1 MILYDN
7 KGKSLDVYEF
17 NANEDDLT
25 TYRKEQMKKIP
36 EKERIL
42 VAETRVPSPFSRTR
56 PLFESYTGKEYK
68 SAILTSD
75 RADDEDQKNRNIYGG
90 YHVLK
95 NDTRLCDR
103 YKKKLVDSYC
113 HGDLLDRNVI
123 QIQYPEMMKYL
134 LLYLQQYDYLGE
146 YDNGRNYRMSKIIQL
161 PESLYLLQLI
171 EQGRFASLDGKNIDE
186 QLTLY
191 SLSKINEINFE
202 ELQKMDTCG
211 ITQNAY
217 ARVIDKANSDS
228 HVLRL
233 IKK

>member
-7 KGKSLDVYEF
+7 KGKTLDVYEF

-25 TYRKEQMKKIP
+25 TYRKEQIKKIP
-36 EKERIL
+36 EVERIL
-42 VAETRVPSPFSRTR
+42 VAETRVSSPFRCTS
-56 PLFESYTGKEYK
+56 PLFEGFTGKEYNNI
-68 SAILTSD
+68 ILTSD
-75 RADDEDQKNRNIYGG
+75 CVDDENQKNRNIYGV
-90 YHVLK
+90 YNVLK
-95 NDTRLCDR
+95 NDTTLCNQH
-103 YKKKLVDSYC
+103 KKELLDSYC
-113 HGDLLDRNVI
+113 HGNLIDRNVI
-123 QIQYPEMMKYL
+123 QIQYPEMKKYL

-171 EQGRFASLDGKNIDE
+171 EQEKFASLAGKNIDE

-191 SLSKINEINFE
+191 SLSKINEISAE
-202 ELQKMDTCG
+202 ELQKMDICG